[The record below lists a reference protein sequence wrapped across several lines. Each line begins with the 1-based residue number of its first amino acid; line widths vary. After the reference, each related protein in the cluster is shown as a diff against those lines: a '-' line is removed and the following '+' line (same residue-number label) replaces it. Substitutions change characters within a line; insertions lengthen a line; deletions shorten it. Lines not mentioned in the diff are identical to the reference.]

1 MVCLG
6 SQHDQIVKIAFDV
19 RMAIEACKP
28 DELPWRTFP
37 KGACGDTC
45 LVLGQILHEAG
56 FKGAEYVC
64 GNKYRDD
71 GKPYS
76 HAWLRYDGLIID
88 ITADQFP
95 EVGSKVIVITESEW
109 YKQWEEDR
117 PESGVLQDYG
127 VANVQLLWEL
137 YSIVKPQLDNPP
149 TVAPLAHT
157 TNPGR

>member
-1 MVCLG
+1 MECRE
-6 SQHDQIVKIAFDV
+6 SQHEQIVKITFAV

-28 DELPWRTFP
+28 DELPWRIFP

-56 FKGAEYVC
+56 FKSAEYVC

-71 GKPYS
+71 RKPYS

-95 EVGSKVIVITESEW
+95 EVGSKVIVTCESEW
-109 YKQWEEDR
+109 HKGWEESR

-127 VANVQLLWEL
+127 VANVQHLWEL
-137 YSIVKPQLDNPP
+137 YSVVKSQLDNPR
-149 TVAPLAHT
+149 TVAPPART
-157 TNPGR
+157 TGSER